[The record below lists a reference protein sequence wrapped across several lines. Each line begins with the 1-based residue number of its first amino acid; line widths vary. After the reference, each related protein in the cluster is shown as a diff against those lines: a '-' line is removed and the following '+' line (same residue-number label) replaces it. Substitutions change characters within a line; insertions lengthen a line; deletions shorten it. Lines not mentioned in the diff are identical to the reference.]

1 MRLEFNVCT
10 CYWMTH
16 PPSQLA
22 AIPGCANVGLSQQAR
37 SDGARRPRRA
47 EISRCSLHS
56 PSSSS
61 RPSVP

>member
-22 AIPGCANVGLSQQAR
+22 AIPGCANDGLSQQAR
-37 SDGARRPRRA
+37 SDRAPQPRRA